1 MKLTTR
7 PLRASRS
14 KTALFAELA
23 WSHQGL
29 IHRATT
35 WPDVRFERRDDQDWV
50 AVEPDEAMLASAAAR
65 LDAPA
70 WAAYLEFFPAE
81 VRAFLCGFRYGRLA
95 ALQVITACPSL
106 MGDLSLVPA
115 LTTFVAAHERL
126 RGTQQPRWG
135 ELTAVHERAGLFGVL
150 EWLGLPASRQTVTIL
165 QNVLDPDLPQRLLE
179 PLRSVLWEPET
190 VLVLQR
196 TRGLTDRQLARFCH
210 PLAA

>member
-1 MKLTTR
+1 MKLTLRPRRATR
-7 PLRASRS
+7 PKA
-14 KTALFAELA
+14 ALFAELI

-29 IHRATT
+29 LHRATT
-35 WPDVRFERRDDQDWV
+35 WPDVRFERREADDWV
-50 AVEPDEAMLASAAAR
+50 TIEPDEATLASAAAR
-65 LDAPA
+65 LDAAA
-70 WAAYLEFFPAE
+70 WSAYLDYFPGE
-81 VRAFLCGFRYGRLA
+81 VRGFLCGFKYGRLA

-106 MGDLSLVPA
+106 LGDLALVPA
-115 LTTFVAAHERL
+115 LTAFVAAHERL
-126 RGTQQPRWG
+126 RGTQLPRWA

-150 EWLGLPASRQTVTIL
+150 EWLGLPASRQTLTIL

-190 VLVLQR
+190 VVVLQR

>member
-14 KTALFAELA
+14 KAALLAELV

-29 IHRATT
+29 LHRATT
-35 WPDVRFERRDDQDWV
+35 WPEVRFERRDDHDWV

-81 VRAFLCGFRYGRLA
+81 VRSFLCGFKYGRLA
-95 ALQVITACPSL
+95 ALQVITACPAL

-115 LTTFVAAHERL
+115 LTAFVAAHERL
-126 RGTQQPRWG
+126 RGASEPRWT

-165 QNVLDPDLPQRLLE
+165 QNVLDPDLPHRLLE

-190 VLVLQR
+190 VIVLQR